1 MASNPKAKTPYPFQQ
16 QAITRI
22 VQTPSFILADECGL
36 GKTLT
41 AIESVK
47 RTRRV
52 LPWRCLVICPPTL
65 LDQWEQEIM
74 EQDPMEL
81 SYVNRLPVNFDALNG
96 YILMSVYD
104 LTSKPVVA
112 SLSGKLFDAMIFD
125 EAHRMK
131 NRKTVTAKNVKM
143 IPAARKIALTGTP
156 MEKTPADLWSILNFV
171 APDDFPTYWGFVMK
185 HLNVTAGY
193 FEKYVIG
200 GPKDPEQ
207 FGLVLSDYMLRRT
220 KEEVA
225 PELPEKIMIEHK
237 IELTNAQKK
246 LYDEIKSSK
255 DILVNVEDKTLVI
268 PNILSLLTKLQQ
280 ISTDP
285 HLLGFD
291 VHSSKLA
298 WLDEFLTI
306 DHVGEPTVV
315 FTRFREVALYIK
327 REYGASIVI
336 GGERDLSINPNLVVG
351 TIDAMGEGLNFQW
364 AKHAIFLD
372 AHWSTIKMTQAID
385 RIHRINITEPKNL
398 YFLWSTREDKLILDA
413 FENKM
418 SEAELVYYFM
428 HE

>member
-1 MASNPKAKTPYPFQQ
+1 MKTPYAFQQ

-22 VQTPSFILADECGL
+22 VKTPSFILADECGL

-52 LPWRCLVICPPTL
+52 LPWRCLVICPPSL
-65 LDQWEQEIM
+65 LEQWEQEIE
-74 EQDPMEL
+74 EQDPIET
-81 SYVNRLPVNFDALNG
+81 YRVNRLPINFDALNG
-96 YILMSVYD
+96 YLLMSIYD
-104 LTSKPVVA
+104 LTSKKVVE
-112 SLSGKLFDAMIFD
+112 SLSGHLFDVVIFD
-125 EAHRMK
+125 EAHRIK

-143 IPAARKIALTGTP
+143 IPAARRLALTGTP
-156 MEKTPADLWSILNFV
+156 MEKNPADLWSILNFV
-171 APDDFPTYWGFVMK
+171 SPDDFPTYWGFVMK
-185 HLNVTAGY
+185 HLDVTAGY

-200 GPKDPEQ
+200 GPKDPED
-207 FGLVLSDYMLRRT
+207 FGKLLSDYMLRRT

-225 PELPEKIMIEHK
+225 PELPEKIMIEQK
-237 IELTNAQKK
+237 VELFDAQKK
-246 LYDEIKSSK
+246 LYNEIKSSK
-255 DILVNVEDKTLVI
+255 DVLVNVEDKTLVI
-268 PNILSLLTKLQQ
+268 ANILSLLTKLQQ

-291 VHSSKLA
+291 VHSSKLM
-298 WLDEFLTI
+298 WLNEFLTI
-306 DHVGEPTVV
+306 DHVGEPTVI
-315 FTRFREVALYIK
+315 FTRFREVALRI
-327 REYGASIVI
+327 RDEYHTNIVI
-336 GGERDLSINPNLVVG
+336 GGERDLSVNSPLVVG

-372 AHWSTIKMTQAID
+372 SHWSTIKMTQAID